1 MVKFHLHVNQKKSL
15 ATPDVMDTKLSRRNV
30 TSVLMSNSER
40 KYCPDFNELVVS
52 WYEVRTNKQCEVFFP
67 VLR

>member
-1 MVKFHLHVNQKKSL
+1 MVKFHLRVSQKKSL
-15 ATPDVMDTKLSRRNV
+15 TAPDVMDTKLSRKNA

-40 KYCPDFNELVVS
+40 QYRPDLNELVVS

-67 VLR
+67 VVR